1 MSLLENVKQFLN
13 DNRDLLNNYDFKTI
27 YSGASTKLVNEE
39 IGLMTNI
46 LLKAGFN
53 PL

>member
-1 MSLLENVKQFLN
+1 MSALEKIEQFLN
-13 DNRDLLNNYDFKTI
+13 DNKELLNDYNFKAI
-27 YSGASTKLVNEE
+27 YSSTKLVNEE
-39 IGLMTNI
+39 LGLMTNI

>member
-27 YSGASTKLVNEE
+27 YSNASTKLVSEE
-39 IGLMTNI
+39 IGLMTSV
-46 LLKAGFN
+46 LLKARFN

>member
-1 MSLLENVKQFLN
+1 MSLLKNVKQFLN

-27 YSGASTKLVNEE
+27 YSSASTKLVSEE

-46 LLKAGFN
+46 L
-53 PL
+53 